1 MSNPEFLQQAFT
13 RAAGAALV
21 PGNRVRLL
29 QDARE
34 NYPAWLEAIASAE
47 RTVFFENYMFCED
60 EIGLQFQ
67 RALIAKAR
75 AGVRV
80 RVLYDWL
87 GSLYRAS
94 ARYWRALRA
103 AGVDVRCFNPA
114 RLSAPIGAL
123 HRDHRKMLA
132 VDGRIGFITGLC
144 IGRMWAGDARRGIA
158 PWRDTGIEL
167 RGPAL
172 RDIEEAFAQVWAAAG
187 SALPEAERVPL
198 ECIRAE
204 GPVDVRIVASA
215 PGLSAVLRIDQL
227 IASAARS
234 SLWLTDAYFASI
246 PPYVQALQAAARDG
260 VDVRLLVPSASD
272 IPVLRPLSQAGYR
285 PLLEAGIRV
294 FEWKGSMLHA
304 KTAVADGRWARVGSS
319 NLNVASWIGNF
330 ELDALIED
338 EAFAAGMEEMYL
350 SDLAR
355 ATEIVLRRRRRRLAA
370 MSHRMRHRLTT
381 MPGRMRRRA
390 RAGEERPARIRQA
403 VPVRSGNLEHE
414 SGSDV
419 GGSGELG
426 GTGGSSYGLDGS
438 ENSPS
443 IEGSPSS
450 EVNLSIEGSP
460 SSEGSLSIEAN
471 PRGAGSMGG
480 GRRGSASRAA
490 AGALRIGRTV
500 GAALSEQRV
509 LAPTEARLV
518 AGFAVLTLALAA
530 IIVRWPLAA
539 AVPVAVLL
547 AWISL
552 TLFAKALA
560 LRRER
565 RRRGLPTT
573 RLARTPSSSEVREA
587 TGEPSRRR

>member
-1 MSNPEFLQQAFT
+1 
-13 RAAGAALV
+13 
-21 PGNRVRLL
+21 
-29 QDARE
+29 
-34 NYPAWLEAIASAE
+34 
-47 RTVFFENYMFCED
+47 VFFENYMFCED
-60 EIGLQFQ
+60 EIGLEFQ

-87 GSLYRAS
+87 GSFFRAS
-94 ARYWRALRA
+94 ARYWRALQ
-103 AGVDVRCFNPA
+103 AGGVEVRCFNPA
-114 RLSAPIGAL
+114 HLSAPIGAL

-144 IGRMWAGDARRGIA
+144 IGRMWAGDAARGIA

-167 RGPAL
+167 SGPAL
-172 RDIEEAFAQVWAAAG
+172 YDIEQAFAQVWAVTG
-187 SALPEAERVPL
+187 PALPEAERLRSDGIPPQ
-198 ECIRAE
+198 
-204 GPVDVRIVASA
+204 GGVDVRIVASA

-227 IASAARS
+227 IASAARR

-246 PPYVQALQAAARDG
+246 PPYVQALHAAARDG
-260 VDVRLLVPSASD
+260 VDVRLLVPGASD
-272 IPVLRPLSQAGYR
+272 LPVLRRVSQAGYR
-285 PLLEAGIRV
+285 PLLESGIRV
-294 FEWKGSMLHA
+294 FEWNGSMLHA

-319 NLNVASWIGNF
+319 NLNVASWVGNF

-338 EAFAAGMEEMYL
+338 EAFAAEMEQMYL
-350 SDLAR
+350 SDLAQ

-381 MPGRMRRRA
+381 MPARMRLRA
-390 RAGEERPARIRQA
+390 RAKEAGFAH
-403 VPVRSGNLEHE
+403 VPEPLAAQS
-414 SGSDV
+414 
-419 GGSGELG
+419 
-426 GTGGSSYGLDGS
+426 
-438 ENSPS
+438 
-443 IEGSPSS
+443 
-450 EVNLSIEGSP
+450 
-460 SSEGSLSIEAN
+460 
-471 PRGAGSMGG
+471 
-480 GRRGSASRAA
+480 GSASRAA

-518 AGFAVLTLALAA
+518 AAFAVVALVLAA
-530 IIVRWPLAA
+530 IVVRWPLVA

-552 TLFAKALA
+552 TLFAKARA

-573 RLARTPSSSEVREA
+573 RLARTPRSSPVREWLDD
-587 TGEPSRRR
+587 G